1 MTILTNEKDIRKIR
15 ESGEILKKVFS
26 FVENKIMGGV
36 STLDLDIEV
45 EKEIRRHGAEPAF
58 KGYKGYP
65 GSICASLN
73 EVVVHGI
80 PSADIVIQDGD
91 IVSIDIGVKKNGYF
105 TDAARTFSVG
115 TITEEAER
123 LIDCTKQ
130 CLTEGIKQAVTGN
143 RVSDISHA
151 IQNVAE
157 KFKFKEVRMFVGHGV
172 GKALHEPPEVPNWGQ
187 KGKGPVLQQG
197 LVLAIEPMINCGTRN
212 VKIKPDGWTAVTA
225 DGKFS
230 AHFEDTVI
238 VGNKEAEII
247 T

>member
-1 MTILTNEKDIRKIR
+1 MTILTNENDIRKIR

-26 FVENKIMGGV
+26 FVENKINPGI
-36 STLDLDIEV
+36 STLELDVEV
-45 EKEIRRHGAEPAF
+45 EKEIRRLGADPAF

-80 PSADIVIQDGD
+80 PSSDIIIKDGD
-91 IVSIDIGVKKNGYF
+91 IISIDIGVKKNGYF

-115 TITEEAER
+115 TIAEEAEC

-151 IQNVAE
+151 IQCVAE
-157 KFKFKEVRMFVGHGV
+157 KFGFKEVRMFVGHGV
-172 GKALHEPPEVPNWGQ
+172 GRALHEPPEVPNWGQ
-187 KGKGPVLQQG
+187 RGNGPVLQQG

-212 VKIKPDGWTAVTA
+212 VKIMPDGWTAVTS
-225 DGKFS
+225 DGRLS
-230 AHFEDTVI
+230 AHFEDTII
-238 VGNKEAEII
+238 VGQKKAEII